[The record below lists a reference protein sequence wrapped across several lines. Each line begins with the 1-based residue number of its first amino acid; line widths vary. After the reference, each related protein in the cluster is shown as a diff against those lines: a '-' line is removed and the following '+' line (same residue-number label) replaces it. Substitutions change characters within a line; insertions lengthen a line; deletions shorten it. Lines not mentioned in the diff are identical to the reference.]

1 MSDRA
6 IEFIETWVSKHIAEG
21 AQPVDSA
28 ARAKLLA
35 AQCLVDAAAEGISS
49 IEIKETFDDLAAFIA
64 GEIEE
69 ANAREADRRREDE

>member
-6 IEFIETWVSKHIAEG
+6 IEFVETWVSDHIAEG
-21 AQPVDSA
+21 AQPGDGA
-28 ARAKLLA
+28 ARAKTLA
-35 AQCLVDAAAEGISS
+35 AQCLTDAAAEGISS

-69 ANAREADRRREDE
+69 ANTREADRRADE